1 MYKQIAN
8 EIAET
13 LEKKN
18 HDYGDSFHKVYEKYG
33 MLSTVIRLSDKIGRL
48 ETLLEA
54 DAQVDESIEDT
65 LKDICGYCILTLKE
79 VRSPRRG

>member
-1 MYKQIAN
+1 MYKQIASK
-8 EIAET
+8 IADT

-54 DAQVDESIEDT
+54 DAKVDESIEDT
-65 LKDICGYCILTLKE
+65 LKDICGYCILTLNE
-79 VRSPRRG
+79 L